1 MAIGAVKELNVIV
14 STSDFAP
21 SATVT
26 DVVPRRSESGCTRSR
41 NLRLS
46 LVELG
51 LLE

>member
-26 DVVPRRSESGCTRSR
+26 DVVPRRPGCTRSR